1 MFRHLSTNISTGFYG
16 TRTIIILIR
25 ILRCSLI
32 VIFLYLESSWED
44 KCGHCWNL
52 WCECDIF
59 IGNHHHGLL
68 SSWASIASLAVQG
81 STLPTEFD
89 IKKVCVIAQSC
100 FLIGL
105 SVKIILEKL
114 LDKFSCSSMACSI
127 HIDTGECCNPI
138 NPRRVTGG
146 VSACIWSISH
156 WHKSFYL
163 LTPSQARQRATLSG
177 DQSHI
182 SADIKIWCVNKVSQS
197 GEWCVYAMYWINK
210 ILVLLIGNHMYYYLC
225 GKKNWAFGWS

>member
-16 TRTIIILIR
+16 TRTIIILIQ

-68 SSWASIASLAVQG
+68 SSWASIASLTVQS

-138 NPRRVTGG
+138 NPPRVTWG

-197 GEWCVYAMYWINK
+197 GDWCGYAMYWINQ
-210 ILVLLIGNHMYYYLC
+210 NTCTTH
-225 GKKNWAFGWS
+225 W